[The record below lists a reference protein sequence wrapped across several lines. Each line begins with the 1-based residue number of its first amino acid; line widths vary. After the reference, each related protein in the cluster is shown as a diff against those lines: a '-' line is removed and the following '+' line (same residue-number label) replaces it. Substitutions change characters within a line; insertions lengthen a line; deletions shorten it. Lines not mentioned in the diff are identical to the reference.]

1 MIADA
6 DLHLH
11 SRFSGATSPKMQ
23 MKVLASE
30 SKKKGMHILGT
41 GDCLHPQWIQE
52 IKEGTPT
59 DGLIEIEDTY
69 FLLSTEVEDEHRV
82 HHLLFFPSF
91 SAIEQFRESIRKF
104 TSNMN
109 SDGRPNLHLNGAG
122 IASRA
127 KEADALIGPA
137 HAFTPWT
144 ALYGYHDSLESCY
157 EDMVGYLAFLE
168 LGLSAD
174 TTYADTIGELHRLS
188 FLSNSDSHS
197 PYPVRLAREFNRL
210 QITDFT
216 WDDIKKALLR
226 QGGRKIILNVGFPPQ
241 KGKYNQTA
249 CTRCYHQYTL
259 QDADAHKWKCS
270 CGGRIKKG
278 VKDRISEL
286 STLPSGQHPSHRPPY
301 LYLLPLAEIIS
312 HAIGQSSPYTK
323 AVQSRWDELITAFGN
338 EVSVLLDRPI
348 EDINRVTVPV
358 IADAI
363 QSFREKKI
371 KIYPGGGGKYGEIE
385 LPRGTEEQKQNTQK
399 TIFDY

>member
-1 MIADA
+1 MIVDA

-23 MKVLASE
+23 MKVLAQE

-52 IKEGTPT
+52 IKEGTPH
-59 DGLIEIEDTY
+59 DGLIEIGDTH

-91 SAIEQFRESIRKF
+91 SAIEQFRESIHKF
-104 TSNMN
+104 TPNMD
-109 SDGRPNLHLNGAG
+109 SDGRPTLHLNGAD
-122 IASRA
+122 IALRA

-144 ALYGYHDSLESCY
+144 AIYAYHDSLESCY
-157 EDMVGYLAFLE
+157 GDMVKYLAFLE

-174 TTYADTIGELHRLS
+174 TTYADTIHELHRLS

-210 QITDFT
+210 QINDYS

-226 QGGRKIILNVGFPPQ
+226 QGGRKIILNIGLPPQ

-249 CTRCYHQYTL
+249 CIRCYSQYTL
-259 QDADAHKWKCS
+259 LDAETKKWKCP

-286 STLPSGQHPSHRPPY
+286 ATLHSGQHPSHRPSY

-323 AVQSRWDELITAFGN
+323 TVQSRWNELITAFGN
-338 EVSVLLDRPI
+338 EVNVLLDRPI

-358 IADAI
+358 IAEAI

-385 LPRGTEEQKQNTQK
+385 LPLGEQDQKQNTQK
-399 TIFDY
+399 TVFDY

>member
-1 MIADA
+1 MIVDA
-6 DLHLH
+6 DLHIH

-23 MKVLASE
+23 MKILAQE

-52 IKEGTPT
+52 IKEGTPH
-59 DGLIEIEDTY
+59 DGLIEFEGTY

-91 SAIEQFRESIRKF
+91 SAIEQFRESIARV
-104 TSNMN
+104 TSNMD
-109 SDGRPNLHLNGAG
+109 SDGRPNLHLNGAD
-122 IASRA
+122 IASLA

-157 EDMVGYLAFLE
+157 GDMVGSIAFLE

-216 WDDIKKALLR
+216 WDDLKNAILR
-226 QGGRKIILNVGFPPQ
+226 HGGRKIILNIGFPPQ

-249 CTRCYHQYTL
+249 CTRCYTQYSSL
-259 QDADAHKWKCS
+259 DAETKHWKCS

-278 VKDRISEL
+278 VKDRVSDL
-286 STLPSGQHPSHRPPY
+286 ATLPSGEHPPYRPPY

-323 AVQSRWDELITAFGN
+323 AVQSRWNELVTAFGN
-338 EVSVLLDRPI
+338 EVTVLLDRPI
-348 EDINRVTVPV
+348 EDINKITTPV
-358 IADAI
+358 IAQAI

-385 LPRGTEEQKQNTQK
+385 LPQCDYEEKQNTQK
-399 TIFDY
+399 TLFDY